1 MSAKGTLLQAVGG
14 KGLNVQQYSKKRINE
29 NKNKAN
35 VDDIL
40 GIWQVVD
47 EGGLVDQLPTYCS
60 AVTTRIPVIED
71 ELSDTAFM
79 RMTISDLRDQVRE
92 LRTQVAELRTMISD
106 GHLTNSTDANYVKRQ
121 LNQITSTFCRSD
133 SHHPV
138 PRLDSATLSNTDNV
152 TDVTDNSRSTD
163 PPEPLSD
170 LQPIPSEEHDE
181 DIVESCNQPHSFS
194 DTVKTTPPEDFQV
207 VQRKK
212 NRGPPRKR
220 IAVGRSIDSTVTFK
234 GVAKKAVFCINRLE
248 PETTTET
255 VSLFSRNNGILVISC
270 YLVKPPDASA
280 SSENTDPPRFIRMRV
295 CMPHSDT
302 EKNPIRRILS
312 PSSRG

>member
-1 MSAKGTLLQAVGG
+1 
-14 KGLNVQQYSKKRINE
+14 
-29 NKNKAN
+29 
-35 VDDIL
+35 
-40 GIWQVVD
+40 
-47 EGGLVDQLPTYCS
+47 
-60 AVTTRIPVIED
+60 
-71 ELSDTAFM
+71 
-79 RMTISDLRDQVRE
+79 
-92 LRTQVAELRTMISD
+92 MISD
-106 GHLTNSTDANYVKRQ
+106 GHLTNSTDANYVKRK

-133 SHHPV
+133 SHHFV
-138 PRLDSATLSNTDNV
+138 PRLDSATLSHTDSV

-280 SSENTDPPRFIRMRV
+280 SSENTDPPRFIHMRV
-295 CMPHSDT
+295 CLPHSDT
-302 EKNPIRRILS
+302 EKILS
-312 PSSRG
+312 DELWPQGVAVRPWSFKSRQAYVIFDFPVSYGELSLLLMVGLWLVYRLCLLTAMVLMRLQSSIYEFSDQRRLYLVARNLAF